1 MKKREERHCVDLV
14 ATLTDLIPPFLLPPS
29 LPATPPPPPTTPFL
43 VLSFF
48 PPVLQGIKTSIHA
61 PEETHSRGGGGRERG
76 EDEK

>member
-14 ATLTDLIPPFLLPPS
+14 ATLTDLIPPFFLPPS
-29 LPATPPPPPTTPFL
+29 LLPPLPPTTPFL

-61 PEETHSRGGGGRERG
+61 PEETHSRGGGKRERG
-76 EDEK
+76 GEK